1 MLIRSVMLVL
11 MIAGAAVAVVCIVLG
26 VLLWHVQERVVFQP
40 PGPPYPGAQGTRR
53 IDMRAEDGQPL
64 FAYLVGELP
73 GTGLVLTFHGNADLA
88 GWQIPWAAELSRR
101 TGRAVLLAEFRG
113 YGGLPGAPT
122 HAGTRLDARAA
133 YAVARDTLGVPHE
146 RIALYG
152 HSLGSAIATELA
164 EEVSPEVL
172 VMVAPMTSARQMAHR
187 ISPGAVLLFWTGL
200 ARVHYD
206 TEAIVRSLN
215 TPAWVAHGVHDTVI
229 PVEMGQRV
237 FAAAK
242 VQGELLVLD
251 TAGHNDVVEQGG
263 ERYWQWL
270 GRSLRTGPV
279 SH

>member
-1 MLIRSVMLVL
+1 MIRSVMLIL
-11 MIAGAAVAVVCIVLG
+11 MIAGAAVAAVCIVLG
-26 VLLWHVQERVVFQP
+26 MLLWHVQERVVFQP
-40 PGPPYPGAQGTRR
+40 PGPPYPGAQGVRR
-53 IDMRAEDGQPL
+53 IDMHAEDGQPL
-64 FAYLVGELP
+64 FAYLVGELS
-73 GTGLVLTFHGNADLA
+73 GTGLVLAFHGNADLA

-113 YGGLPGAPT
+113 YGGLQGVPT
-122 HAGTRLDARAA
+122 YAGTRLDARAA

-164 EEVSPEVL
+164 REVNPEVL
-172 VMVAPMTSARQMAHR
+172 VMIAPLTSARQMAHR
-187 ISPGAVLLFWTGL
+187 ISPGAILLFGTGL

-215 TPAWVAHGVHDTVI
+215 TPVWVAHGVDDAVV
-229 PVEMGQRV
+229 PAEMGQRV
-237 FAAAK
+237 FGAAK

-270 GRSLRTGPV
+270 GRSLRTGPA
-279 SH
+279 SY